1 MGAITSLIKG
11 LLPRSQGAF
20 RGSRG
25 PAASGNEKAFLNLRG
40 LSHAVS
46 VAWSLVL
53 VPTCAVVVGT
63 CTIRYLI
70 PVFPLIFPY
79 TSRDNHSLP
88 DPKPGST
95 VVPGGGLGVNP
106 GSASLPDAQI
116 PLGCLSR
123 DRRDGAYKY

>member
-1 MGAITSLIKG
+1 M
-11 LLPRSQGAF
+11 
-20 RGSRG
+20 
-25 PAASGNEKAFLNLRG
+25 
-40 LSHAVS
+40 S
-46 VAWSLVL
+46 VAWSLV
-53 VPTCAVVVGT
+53 VGRFP
-63 CTIRYLI
+63 IRYLI

>member
-25 PAASGNEKAFLNLRG
+25 PAASGNEKAFLEFARA
-40 LSHAVS
+40 SHAVS

-53 VPTCAVVVGT
+53 AWSVRFP
-63 CTIRYLI
+63 IRYLI

-123 DRRDGAYKY
+123 DRRDVAYKY